1 MDYYRVYKNDWSTVR
16 QFASINDAQSF
27 ADSLG
32 SGYVAEFWKA
42 FQQPDIYQK
51 LQMDMDFCQN
61 LISEFLEDNRNMN
74 ITPEQSDAVLM
85 KFKDILSFAQTGAV
99 ASLNVHLPLIPVD
112 EIFTQERKNKYVNQI
127 SEYMQIFE

>member
-1 MDYYRVYKNDWSTVR
+1 MDYYRIYKNDWSTVR
-16 QFASINDAQSF
+16 QFASINDAQTF
-27 ADSLG
+27 AESLG
-32 SGYVAEFWKA
+32 TGYVAEFWKA
-42 FQQPDIYQK
+42 FQQPDVYQK

>member
-1 MDYYRVYKNDWSTVR
+1 MDYYRIYKNDWSTVR
-16 QFASINDAQSF
+16 QFASINDAQTF

-32 SGYVAEFWKA
+32 TGYVAEFWKA
-42 FQQPDIYQK
+42 FQQPDIYQR

>member
-1 MDYYRVYKNDWSTVR
+1 MDYYRIYKNDWSMVR
-16 QFASINDAQSF
+16 QFASINDAQTF

-32 SGYVAEFWKA
+32 TGYVAEFWKA
-42 FQQPDIYQK
+42 FQQPDIYQR

-112 EIFTQERKNKYVNQI
+112 EIFTQERKDKYMNQI

>member
-32 SGYVAEFWKA
+32 SGYVAEFWRA

-112 EIFTQERKNKYVNQI
+112 EVFTQERKNKYVNQI

>member
-1 MDYYRVYKNDWSTVR
+1 MDYYRIYKNDWSTVR
-16 QFASINDAQSF
+16 QFASINDAQTF
-27 ADSLG
+27 AESLG
-32 SGYVAEFWKA
+32 TGYVAEFWKA
-42 FQQPDIYQK
+42 FQQPDIHQK

-112 EIFTQERKNKYVNQI
+112 EVFTQERKNKYINQI
-127 SEYMQIFE
+127 SGYMQIFE

>member
-1 MDYYRVYKNDWSTVR
+1 MNYYRIYKNDWSTVR
-16 QFASINDAQSF
+16 QFASINDAQTF
-27 ADSLG
+27 AESLG
-32 SGYVAEFWKA
+32 TGYVAEFWKA
-42 FQQPDIYQK
+42 FQQPDVYQK

-112 EIFTQERKNKYVNQI
+112 EIFTQERKNKYVNQV

>member
-1 MDYYRVYKNDWSTVR
+1 MNYYRIYKNDWSTVR
-16 QFASINDAQSF
+16 QFASINDAQTF
-27 ADSLG
+27 AESLG
-32 SGYVAEFWKA
+32 TGYVAEFWKA
-42 FQQPDIYQK
+42 FQQPDVYQK

-85 KFKDILSFAQTGAV
+85 KFKDILSFAQAGAV

-112 EIFTQERKNKYVNQI
+112 EIFTQERKNKYVNQV

>member
-1 MDYYRVYKNDWSTVR
+1 MNYYRIYKNDWSTVR
-16 QFASINDAQSF
+16 QFASINDAQTF
-27 ADSLG
+27 AESLG
-32 SGYVAEFWKA
+32 TGYVAEFWKA
-42 FQQPDIYQK
+42 FQQPDVYQK

>member
-1 MDYYRVYKNDWSTVR
+1 MDYYRIYKNDWSTVR
-16 QFASINDAQSF
+16 QFASINDAQTF

-32 SGYVAEFWKA
+32 TGYVAEFWKA
-42 FQQPDIYQK
+42 FQQPDIYQR

-99 ASLNVHLPLIPVD
+99 ASLNVHLPLIPID
-112 EIFTQERKNKYVNQI
+112 EIFTQERKDKYINQI

>member
-1 MDYYRVYKNDWSTVR
+1 
-16 QFASINDAQSF
+16 
-27 ADSLG
+27 
-32 SGYVAEFWKA
+32 
-42 FQQPDIYQK
+42 
-51 LQMDMDFCQN
+51 MDMAVCQN

-74 ITPEQSDAVLM
+74 ITPEQSDGVLM

-112 EIFTQERKNKYVNQI
+112 EVFTQERKNKYVNQI

>member
-1 MDYYRVYKNDWSTVR
+1 MDYYRIYKNDWSTVR
-16 QFASINDAQSF
+16 QFASINDAQTF

-32 SGYVAEFWKA
+32 TGYVAEFWKA
-42 FQQPDIYQK
+42 FQQPDIYQR

-85 KFKDILSFAQTGAV
+85 KFKDILSFAQAGAV

>member
-1 MDYYRVYKNDWSTVR
+1 MDYYRIYKNDWSTVR
-16 QFASINDAQSF
+16 QFASINDAQTF

-32 SGYVAEFWKA
+32 TGYVAEFWKA
-42 FQQPDIYQK
+42 FQQPDIYQR

-112 EIFTQERKNKYVNQI
+112 EIFTQERKDKYMNQI

>member
-1 MDYYRVYKNDWSTVR
+1 MDYYRIYKNDWSTVR
-16 QFASINDAQSF
+16 QFASINDAQTF

-32 SGYVAEFWKA
+32 TGYVAEFWKA
-42 FQQPDIYQK
+42 FQQPDIYQR

-74 ITPEQSDAVLM
+74 ITPEQSDGVLM

-112 EIFTQERKNKYVNQI
+112 EVFTQERKNKYVNQI

>member
-1 MDYYRVYKNDWSTVR
+1 MDYYRIHKNDWSTVR
-16 QFASINDAQSF
+16 QFASINDAQTF

-32 SGYVAEFWKA
+32 TGYVAEFWKA
-42 FQQPDIYQK
+42 FQQPDIYQR